1 MHNNDTI
8 NGTVITSG
16 TIITYNN
23 NFYEFIVLRII
34 MAGLLLTIFIF
45 SLYTMCL
52 TIHKKNH
59 NKVNNHSS

>member
-23 NFYEFIVLRII
+23 NFYVFIVLSVI
-34 MAGLLLTIFIF
+34 MAGLLLTF

-59 NKVNNHSS
+59 NKVNNHSN